1 MQHRAAPKLT
11 EPQPLF
17 PTPYK
22 EVERVV
28 PDFTLDNG
36 TVLEWDY
43 ERETYRP
50 KRDAEFEQR
59 PEPPATSRKVN
70 EPEVL
75 DTLPYIINGF
85 KVALCIGFVV
95 LVVGVVKVAFALID
109 VLVQG
114 IYTEFMPAMF
124 NAFSQAGYYLGIGI
138 ACVVAMMILAGLI
151 KLRRSVSEVETS
163 EATEKPTKNI
173 FQWFIVND
181 AENAQQVVEQFKN
194 NTP

>member
-1 MQHRAAPKLT
+1 
-11 EPQPLF
+11 
-17 PTPYK
+17 
-22 EVERVV
+22 
-28 PDFTLDNG
+28 
-36 TVLEWDY
+36 
-43 ERETYRP
+43 
-50 KRDAEFEQR
+50 
-59 PEPPATSRKVN
+59 
-70 EPEVL
+70 
-75 DTLPYIINGF
+75 
-85 KVALCIGFVV
+85 
-95 LVVGVVKVAFALID
+95 GVVKVAFALID

-173 FQWFIVND
+173 FQWFIVNN

-194 NTP
+194 NTPCIKQKKYSPSS